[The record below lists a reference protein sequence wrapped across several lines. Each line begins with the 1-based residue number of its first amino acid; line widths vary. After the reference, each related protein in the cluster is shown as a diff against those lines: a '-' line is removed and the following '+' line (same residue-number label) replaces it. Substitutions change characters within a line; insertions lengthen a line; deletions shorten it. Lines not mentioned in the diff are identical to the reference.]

1 MRAGL
6 GRMAVLG
13 RIVCHTGRSTPV
25 TEDVFA
31 KELHGLDHAWPRGLV
46 VVEEIAAHKQN
57 VRLYFTPHMSTLRVR
72 TAQKDLSAK
81 KASAPD
87 VPRHT

>member
-13 RIVCHTGRSTPV
+13 RIVWHTGRSTPV

-46 VVEEIAAHKQN
+46 VVEEITAHKQN
-57 VRLYFTPHMSTLRVR
+57 VRLYVLIPTCVN
-72 TAQKDLSAK
+72 SARAHRPK
-81 KASAPD
+81 KI
-87 VPRHT
+87 